1 MKISEKHGR
10 NKVKLDNTALTDYL
24 KKNNFP
30 IVTKE
35 YKKYLLY
42 EGIQDHHV
50 YILKSGVI
58 KTSVISRDGREF
70 NLEYINDLEVVSLL
84 KDEYSQFIDAPFNI
98 RVESE
103 KAELYQIDRVE
114 FWKDINQNFELQ
126 IYVKNYYRERLL
138 KSMKRTQQMLMNGK
152 FGAVCTQIYDLYDKF
167 GVELDDGVLIDF
179 IVTNEEIAHFCGI
192 NAASS
197 VSRIMHELKSCG
209 AIQMINRKILIKNI
223 ELIKDNI
230 IF

>member
-1 MKISEKHGR
+1 M
-10 NKVKLDNTALTDYL
+10 DNTALIKYL
-24 KKNNFP
+24 EKKNFP
-30 IVTKE
+30 VITKE

-58 KTSVISRDGREF
+58 KTSVISKDGREF

-98 RVESE
+98 RIESE
-103 KAELYQIDRVE
+103 KAELYQIDRIE
-114 FWKDINQNFELQ
+114 FWKDINRNFDLQ

-152 FGAVCTQIYDLYDKF
+152 IGAVCSQIYELYDKF
-167 GVELDDGVLIDF
+167 GIEYHDGSGLLIDF
-179 IVTNEEIAHFCGI
+179 VVTNEEIAHFCGI

-197 VSRIMHELKSCG
+197 VSRIMHQLKQCG
-209 AIQMINRKILIKNI
+209 ALKIVNHKMLIKDI

>member
-1 MKISEKHGR
+1 M
-10 NKVKLDNTALTDYL
+10 DNTALTDYL
-24 KKNNFP
+24 KQKKFP

-50 YILKSGVI
+50 YILKNGVI

-103 KAELYQIDRVE
+103 RAELYQIDRVE
-114 FWKDINQNFELQ
+114 FWKDINQNFDLQ
-126 IYVKNYYRERLL
+126 IYVKNYYRERLM

-152 FGAVCTQIYDLYDKF
+152 FGHATAELYK
-167 GVELDDGVLIDF
+167 
-179 IVTNEEIAHFCGI
+179 
-192 NAASS
+192 
-197 VSRIMHELKSCG
+197 
-209 AIQMINRKILIKNI
+209 
-223 ELIKDNI
+223 
-230 IF
+230 

>member
-1 MKISEKHGR
+1 MIFSANNGR
-10 NKVKLDNTALTDYL
+10 NTEKLNNLALTDYL
-24 KKNNFP
+24 AQKNFP
-30 IVTKE
+30 VVTKE

-58 KTSVISRDGREF
+58 KTSVISKDGREF

-98 RVESE
+98 RVESA

-114 FWKDINQNFELQ
+114 FWKDINQNFDLQ
-126 IYVKNYYRERLL
+126 IYVKNYYRERLM

-167 GVELDDGVLIDF
+167 GIEVQEGVLIDF
-179 IVTNEEIAHFCGI
+179 VVTNEDIAHFCGI

-197 VSRIMHELKSCG
+197 VSRIMHQLKSCG
-209 AIQMINRKILIKNI
+209 AIKMHNRKILVKNI

>member
-1 MKISEKHGR
+1 M
-10 NKVKLDNTALTDYL
+10 DNTALTDYL

>member
-1 MKISEKHGR
+1 MIFSANNGR
-10 NKVKLDNTALTDYL
+10 TTDKLNNLALTDYL
-24 KKNNFP
+24 AQKNFP

-58 KTSVISRDGREF
+58 KTSVISKDGREF

-98 RVESE
+98 RVESA
-103 KAELYQIDRVE
+103 KAELYQIDRIE
-114 FWKDINQNFELQ
+114 FWKDINQNFDLQ
-126 IYVKNYYRERLL
+126 IYVKNYYRERLM

-167 GVELDDGVLIDF
+167 GIEVHEGVLIDF
-179 IVTNEEIAHFCGI
+179 VVTNEDIAHFCGI

-197 VSRIMHELKSCG
+197 VSRIMNQLKSCG
-209 AIQMINRKILIKNI
+209 AIKMHNRKILVKNI
-223 ELIKDNI
+223 ELIKYNI

>member
-1 MKISEKHGR
+1 
-10 NKVKLDNTALTDYL
+10 
-24 KKNNFP
+24 
-30 IVTKE
+30 
-35 YKKYLLY
+35 
-42 EGIQDHHV
+42 IQDHHV

-58 KTSVISRDGREF
+58 KTSVISKDGREF

-167 GVELDDGVLIDF
+167 GVEFQEGVLIDF
-179 IVTNEEIAHFCGI
+179 VVTNEEIAHFCGI

-197 VSRIMHELKSCG
+197 VSRIMHDLKSCG
-209 AIQMINRKILIKNI
+209 AIKMIDRKIFIKNI

>member
-1 MKISEKHGR
+1 M
-10 NKVKLDNTALTDYL
+10 
-24 KKNNFP
+24 
-30 IVTKE
+30 
-35 YKKYLLY
+35 
-42 EGIQDHHV
+42 
-50 YILKSGVI
+50 
-58 KTSVISRDGREF
+58 
-70 NLEYINDLEVVSLL
+70 L

>member
-1 MKISEKHGR
+1 MKISAKHGR

-70 NLEYINDLEVVSLL
+70 NL
-84 KDEYSQFIDAPFNI
+84 
-98 RVESE
+98 ESE